1 VPPLISLAR
10 TSWEAL
16 PLSVRAV
23 LLMVTGCLLF
33 SIMGA
38 LVKLL
43 GQRLDSFQIAFF
55 RCFFGFIA
63 FLPFVLLKKGRRA
76 FRTTHFYGHFL
87 RAAIGVA
94 AIIAGFYA
102 TTRLPLTD
110 STAISFTA
118 PLFMILTAIFLLG
131 EKVRWRRGL
140 ATVAGFIG
148 VLVMVRPDSGT
159 LDVAAMVGLFAA
171 FLAALSTTLIK
182 RLSTTEAALTILV
195 YFGLFSS
202 ILTAIPAYFVW
213 HPLTG
218 DDFAQLALVGALG
231 AVGQFC
237 QVRAYATGELMAVA
251 PIDYSRLVFAGIM
264 GFLLFAELPDRYTL
278 VGAAII
284 VGSTLYI
291 AYRETYLSRT
301 HRAVLAVRPIAAHP
315 EDADAPQP
323 RSDASASDAVG
334 PANWRNPT
342 LWTGPLIRSRRRS
355 WRTGRSASLI
365 LRHAPAS
372 ARRLRA
378 IRSGHRKRAG
388 PRQSEQIQ

>member
-1 VPPLISLAR
+1 MPLISLAR

-16 PLSVRAV
+16 PFSVRAV
-23 LLMVTGCLLF
+23 LQMVTGCLLF

-55 RCFFGFIA
+55 RCFLGFIA

-148 VLVMVRPDSGT
+148 VLVMVRPDRGT
-159 LDVAAMVGLFAA
+159 LGVAAMVGLFAA

-237 QVRAYATGELMAVA
+237 QVRAYATGELMAVE

-264 GFLLFAELPDRYTL
+264 GSCCLPNCQTDTRWWAPQLSSDRRS
-278 VGAAII
+278 I
-284 VGSTLYI
+284 S
-291 AYRETYLSRT
+291 
-301 HRAVLAVRPIAAHP
+301 PIAKRTCRVRTVP
-315 EDADAPQP
+315 YSRYG
-323 RSDASASDAVG
+323 RSLRTRRTPMRRNLVRTRPPVTRSAQRIG
-334 PANWRNPT
+334 GT
-342 LWTGPLIRSRRRS
+342 RRS
-355 WRTGRSASLI
+355 
-365 LRHAPAS
+365 
-372 ARRLRA
+372 
-378 IRSGHRKRAG
+378 G
-388 PRQSEQIQ
+388 PDP

>member
-1 VPPLISLAR
+1 M
-10 TSWEAL
+10 

-23 LLMVTGCLLF
+23 LLMGTGCLLF

-55 RCFFGFIA
+55 RCFFGFLAI
-63 FLPFVLLKKGRRA
+63 LPFVFSKKGHHA

-87 RAAIGVA
+87 RGAVGVA
-94 AIIAGFYA
+94 AMVGGFYA

-140 ATVAGFIG
+140 ATAAGFIG

-159 LDVAAMVGLFAA
+159 LDLGAMVGLIAA
-171 FLAALSTTLIK
+171 FLGALSTTLIK
-182 RLSTTEAALTILV
+182 RLSATEKALTILV

-213 HPLTG
+213 RPLAG
-218 DDFAQLALVGALG
+218 DEFALLALVGALG

-237 QVRAYATGELMAVA
+237 QVRAFAAGELMAVA
-251 PIDYSRLVFAGIM
+251 PIDYSRLIFAGIM

-278 VGAAII
+278 VGAAMI

-291 AYRETYLSRT
+291 ACRETHLSRL
-301 HRAVLAVRPIAAHP
+301 HRAALAVRPLAAP
-315 EDADAPQP
+315 PGDADAASPGTRRITRPADP
-323 RSDASASDAVG
+323 RS
-334 PANWRNPT
+334 
-342 LWTGPLIRSRRRS
+342 
-355 WRTGRSASLI
+355 
-365 LRHAPAS
+365 APA
-372 ARRLRA
+372 
-378 IRSGHRKRAG
+378 G
-388 PRQSEQIQ
+388 PG

>member
-1 VPPLISLAR
+1 MRLAR
-10 TSWEAL
+10 SGWARL
-16 PLSVRAV
+16 PLAVRAA

-43 GQRLDSFQIAFF
+43 GQRLDSIQIAFF
-55 RCFFGFIA
+55 RCFFGFLAI
-63 FLPFVLLKKGRRA
+63 LPFVLSKKGHHA

-87 RAAIGVA
+87 RGAVGVA
-94 AIIAGFYA
+94 AMVGGFYA

-140 ATVAGFIG
+140 ATVAGFVG

-171 FLAALSTTLIK
+171 FLVALSTTLIK
-182 RLSTTEAALTILV
+182 RLSGTEEALTILV

-202 ILTAIPAYFVW
+202 ILTAVPAYFVW
-213 HPLTG
+213 RPLTP
-218 DDFAQLALVGALG
+218 DELALLGLVGALG

-237 QVRAYATGELMAVA
+237 QARAYAAGELMAIA
-251 PIDYSRLVFAGIM
+251 PIDYSRLIFAGIM

-291 AYRETYLSRT
+291 AYREAHLSRL
-301 HRAVLAVRPIAAHP
+301 HRAALVVRPAAPHP
-315 EDADAPQP
+315 E
-323 RSDASASDAVG
+323 AVG
-334 PANWRNPT
+334 APEQTRDSSADPEPVGRLST
-342 LWTGPLIRSRRRS
+342 TELRR
-355 WRTGRSASLI
+355 
-365 LRHAPAS
+365 
-372 ARRLRA
+372 
-378 IRSGHRKRAG
+378 
-388 PRQSEQIQ
+388 

>member
-1 VPPLISLAR
+1 MPLISLAR
-10 TSWEAL
+10 TSSEAL

-118 PLFMILTAIFLLG
+118 PLFMILTSIFLLG

-237 QVRAYATGELMAVA
+237 QVRAYATGELMAVP
-251 PIDYSRLVFAGIM
+251 PIDYSRRVFAGSW
-264 GFLLFAELPDRYTL
+264 GSCCLPNCQTDTRWWAPRLSSDRRS
-278 VGAAII
+278 I
-284 VGSTLYI
+284 S
-291 AYRETYLSRT
+291 
-301 HRAVLAVRPIAAHP
+301 PIAKCICRVRTVPCSRYGRSLRTRRTPMRRNLVRTRPPVTRSARRRRHRCAVERHP
-315 EDADAPQP
+315 
-323 RSDASASDAVG
+323 VF
-334 PANWRNPT
+334 WRVLP
-342 LWTGPLIRSRRRS
+342 RRRS
-355 WRTGRSASLI
+355 ALRSKGRKQAALFS
-365 LRHAPAS
+365 RHHCVS
-372 ARRLRA
+372 
-378 IRSGHRKRAG
+378 
-388 PRQSEQIQ
+388 

>member
-1 VPPLISLAR
+1 
-10 TSWEAL
+10 
-16 PLSVRAV
+16 
-23 LLMVTGCLLF
+23 
-33 SIMGA
+33 MGA
-38 LVKLL
+38 LLKLC
-43 GQRLDSFQIAFF
+43 GQRLDSSQIAFF

-87 RAAIGVA
+87 RAATGVA
-94 AIIAGFYA
+94 AIIAGFCA

-264 GFLLFAELPDRYTL
+264 GFLLFAELPDRYT
-278 VGAAII
+278 
-284 VGSTLYI
+284 
-291 AYRETYLSRT
+291 
-301 HRAVLAVRPIAAHP
+301 
-315 EDADAPQP
+315 
-323 RSDASASDAVG
+323 
-334 PANWRNPT
+334 
-342 LWTGPLIRSRRRS
+342 
-355 WRTGRSASLI
+355 
-365 LRHAPAS
+365 
-372 ARRLRA
+372 
-378 IRSGHRKRAG
+378 
-388 PRQSEQIQ
+388 

>member
-1 VPPLISLAR
+1 
-10 TSWEAL
+10 
-16 PLSVRAV
+16 
-23 LLMVTGCLLF
+23 M
-33 SIMGA
+33 
-38 LVKLL
+38 
-43 GQRLDSFQIAFF
+43 
-55 RCFFGFIA
+55 
-63 FLPFVLLKKGRRA
+63 RR
-76 FRTTHFYGHFL
+76 
-87 RAAIGVA
+87 
-94 AIIAGFYA
+94 
-102 TTRLPLTD
+102 
-110 STAISFTA
+110 
-118 PLFMILTAIFLLG
+118 
-131 EKVRWRRGL
+131 RRGL

-182 RLSTTEAALTILV
+182 RLSATGEALTILF

-231 AVGQFC
+231 AVGQFS

-334 PANWRNPT
+334 PLSPP
-342 LWTGPLIRSRRRS
+342 PLCR
-355 WRTGRSASLI
+355 
-365 LRHAPAS
+365 
-372 ARRLRA
+372 
-378 IRSGHRKRAG
+378 
-388 PRQSEQIQ
+388 

>member
-1 VPPLISLAR
+1 MTVAGPAGPKKTRSLSSRRLIARGASAMWSRSSHPLRPTRRMLAG
-10 TSWEAL
+10 SGWEAL
-16 PLSVRAV
+16 PLAVRAV

-43 GQRLDSFQIAFF
+43 GQQLDSFQIAFF
-55 RCFFGFIA
+55 RCFFGFVAI
-63 FLPFVLLKKGRRA
+63 LPFVLLKPGRHA
-76 FRTTHFYGHFL
+76 LRTTHFYGHFL
-87 RAAIGVA
+87 RGALGVA
-94 AIIAGFYA
+94 AIVAGFYA

-148 VLVMVRPDSGT
+148 VLVMVRPNRGT
-159 LDVAAMVGLFAA
+159 LDLGAMVGLFAA
-171 FLAALSTTLIK
+171 FLGALSTTLIK
-182 RLSTTEAALTILV
+182 RLSATEEALTILV

-213 HPLTG
+213 RPLTG
-218 DDFAQLALVGALG
+218 DELALLALVGALG

-237 QVRAYATGELMAVA
+237 QVRAFAAGELMAVA
-251 PIDYSRLVFAGIM
+251 PIDYSRLLFAGII

-291 AYRETYLSRT
+291 AYREAHLSRM
-301 HRAVLAVRPIAAHP
+301 HRAVLAVRPIAARP
-315 EDADAPQP
+315 VTPSGVADAARP
-323 RSDASASDAVG
+323 RADASANDAG
-334 PANWRNPT
+334 
-342 LWTGPLIRSRRRS
+342 GPLSTAPLRR
-355 WRTGRSASLI
+355 
-365 LRHAPAS
+365 
-372 ARRLRA
+372 
-378 IRSGHRKRAG
+378 
-388 PRQSEQIQ
+388 

>member
-1 VPPLISLAR
+1 
-10 TSWEAL
+10 
-16 PLSVRAV
+16 
-23 LLMVTGCLLF
+23 MVTGCLLF

-131 EKVRWRRGL
+131 EKVRRRGL

-231 AVGQFC
+231 AVGQFR

-291 AYRETYLSRT
+291 AYRETYLSRA

-334 PANWRNPT
+334 PSSPPPLCRRAAPGVLARITAQEERIEVEGQEAGGVILATPLRILNPSIVSA
-342 LWTGPLIRSRRRS
+342 GMEAISR
-355 WRTGRSASLI
+355 G
-365 LRHAPAS
+365 
-372 ARRLRA
+372 
-378 IRSGHRKRAG
+378 
-388 PRQSEQIQ
+388 E

>member
-1 VPPLISLAR
+1 MRLALGGWKR
-10 TSWEAL
+10 L
-16 PLSVRAV
+16 PLAVRAA

-33 SIMGA
+33 SVMGA

-55 RCFFGFIA
+55 RCFFGFLAI
-63 FLPFVLLKKGRRA
+63 LPLVLSKKGHHA

-87 RAAIGVA
+87 RGAVGVA
-94 AIIAGFYA
+94 AMVGGFYA

-140 ATVAGFIG
+140 ATVTGFIG

-171 FLAALSTTLIK
+171 FLVALSTTLIK
-182 RLSTTEAALTILV
+182 RLSATEEALTILV

-202 ILTAIPAYFVW
+202 ILTAIPAYVVW
-213 HPLTG
+213 RPLTS
-218 DDFAQLALVGALG
+218 DELALLGLVGTLG

-237 QVRAYATGELMAVA
+237 QVRAYAAGELMAVA
-251 PIDYSRLVFAGIM
+251 PIDYSRLIFAGIM
-264 GFLLFAELPDRYTL
+264 GFLLFSELPDRYTL

-291 AYRETYLSRT
+291 AYRETHLSRL
-301 HRAVLAVRPIAAHP
+301 HRVALAARPTAPHP
-315 EDADAPQP
+315 EDAAAPEP
-323 RSDASASDAVG
+323 TPNSSAAPKPVG
-334 PANWRNPT
+334 RLSVT
-342 LWTGPLIRSRRRS
+342 ELRR
-355 WRTGRSASLI
+355 
-365 LRHAPAS
+365 
-372 ARRLRA
+372 
-378 IRSGHRKRAG
+378 
-388 PRQSEQIQ
+388 